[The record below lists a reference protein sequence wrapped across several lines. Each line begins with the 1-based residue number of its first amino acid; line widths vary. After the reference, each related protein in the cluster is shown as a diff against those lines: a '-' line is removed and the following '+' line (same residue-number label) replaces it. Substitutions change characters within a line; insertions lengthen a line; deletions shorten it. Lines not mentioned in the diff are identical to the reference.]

1 MPVFNRMFLQTFVKS
16 QFILK
21 FGSNYII
28 PAQILS
34 YWLEDEIQTFEP
46 TVFNILGDMPS
57 SQLPHPLNTGSL
69 LILTYTALPRKII
82 PCVQS
87 LPVFLNFFQY

>member
-1 MPVFNRMFLQTFVKS
+1 MPVFNRMFLQMFVKS

-34 YWLEDEIQTFEP
+34 YWLEDEIQTSEP
-46 TVFNILGDMPS
+46 VFNILGDMPS
-57 SQLPHPLNTGSL
+57 SQLPHPLNIGSL
-69 LILTYTALPRKII
+69 LILTYTAL
-82 PCVQS
+82 S
-87 LPVFLNFFQY
+87 A